1 MKLTYTFA
9 TTTRGDFAFLD
20 IPAFPEIVVRID
32 ETASRDHELY
42 SLAERSVRH
51 ALQARLSYGDII
63 PKDQKPKEKK
73 EWHEVRM
80 TPLVIMKVLLH
91 QECRAR
97 NWSKADLARNLDI
110 TPTTAARL
118 LDLFH
123 ESRSEVVTYAFHR
136 LGKAVHATIDLVQVD
151 L

>member
-1 MKLTYTFA
+1 MKLNYSFA
-9 TTTRGDFAFLD
+9 TIRKGDLEFLD
-20 IPAFPEIVVRID
+20 VPAFPEIVVRID
-32 ETASRDHELY
+32 ETVGDDHELY
-42 SLAERSVRH
+42 TLAERSVRH
-51 ALQARLSYGDII
+51 ALQARLSYGDVIPEDSR
-63 PKDQKPKEKK
+63 PKDKR
-73 EWHEVRM
+73 EWHQVQM

-91 QECRAR
+91 KECRAR

-151 L
+151 